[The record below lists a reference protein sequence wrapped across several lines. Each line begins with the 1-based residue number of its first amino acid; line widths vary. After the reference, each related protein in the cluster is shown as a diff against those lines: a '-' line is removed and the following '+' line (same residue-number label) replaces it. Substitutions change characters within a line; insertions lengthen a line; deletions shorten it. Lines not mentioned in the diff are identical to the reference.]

1 MTNAVCTS
9 YNKSWV
15 VMNQCRLKAVQRNR
29 PILNIDVDL
38 LHPVNKIDVRAQI
51 QKKGNGYKPWL
62 IDISFDAC
70 KYLRKPN
77 NPAIKMIYGVF
88 KEFSTINHTCPYDGH
103 QRLRD
108 FYPIIEKLPNQF
120 PTGDYLLIIT
130 FIFSKQ
136 RTAEIKIYFSF
147 IEDLI

>member
-1 MTNAVCTS
+1 M
-9 YNKSWV
+9 
-15 VMNQCRLKAVQRNR
+15 
-29 PILNIDVDL
+29 DL

-88 KEFSTINHTCPYDGH
+88 KEFSTINHTCPYDVSKN
-103 QRLRD
+103 R
-108 FYPIIEKLPNQF
+108 PIL
-120 PTGDYLLIIT
+120 TC
-130 FIFSKQ
+130 FI
-136 RTAEIKIYFSF
+136 
-147 IEDLI
+147 